1 MHMTGTLLNVAAVLL
16 GGTLGALLGDRL
28 PERIRQIVM
37 QGVGLVTLVVG
48 MSMALGTNNVLLVL
62 GSVCIG
68 GILGEW
74 WRIEDRLEGAGRWLE
89 ARASQVPFLARGDFV
104 RGFVTASLVFCV
116 GPMTILGSIQDGLS
130 GDYTLLALKSV
141 LDGFAGLAFAASLGM
156 GVTFA
161 SLGMGVTFSA
171 VTVLLFQGALTL
183 GAAPFQAIL
192 TESMITE
199 MSAAGGVIILGIGLL
214 LLEIKRIK
222 VGNFLPALFIAPLL
236 TFLWERWGPTF

>member
-1 MHMTGTLLNVAAVLL
+1 MTGTLINVAAVLV
-16 GGTLGALLGDRL
+16 GGTLGALLGERL
-28 PERIRQIVM
+28 PARIRQIVM

-48 MSMALGTNNVLLVL
+48 TSMALGTNNVLLVL
-62 GSVCIG
+62 GSVCVG

-74 WRIEDRLEGAGRWLE
+74 WRLEDRLDSAGRWLE
-89 ARASQVPFLARGDFV
+89 VKVARVPLLARGDFV

-130 GDYTLLALKSV
+130 GDYTLLAIKSV

-156 GVTFA
+156 GVTF
-161 SLGMGVTFSA
+161 SA
-171 VTVLLFQGALTL
+171 ITVLVFQGAISL
-183 GAAPFQAIL
+183 GAAPFQAVL
-192 TESMITE
+192 TDSMITE

-222 VGNFLPALFIAPLL
+222 VGSFLPALFVAPLL
-236 TFLWERWGPTF
+236 TALWERWGPAL

>member
-1 MHMTGTLLNVAAVLL
+1 MHMTGTLVNVVAVLL

-28 PERIRQIVM
+28 PERFRQIVM

-68 GILGEW
+68 GVLGEW
-74 WRIEDRLEGAGRWLE
+74 WRIEDRLETAGKWLE
-89 ARASQVPFLARGDFV
+89 SRASRVPFLARGNFV

-130 GDYTLLALKSV
+130 GDYTLLAIKSV
-141 LDGFAGLAFAASLGM
+141 LDGFTGLAFAASLGM
-156 GVTFA
+156 GVTF
-161 SLGMGVTFSA
+161 SA
-171 VTVLLFQGALTL
+171 ITVFLFQGALSL

-199 MSAAGGVIILGIGLL
+199 MSAAGGVVILGIGLL

-222 VGNFLPALFIAPLL
+222 VGNFLPSLLVAPLL
-236 TFLWERWGPTF
+236 TLLWERWGPQL